1 MSTKVFINLPVK
13 DLQKS
18 IAFFTQLGFTFNP
31 KFTDENATCMIVSEN
46 IYVMLLVEK
55 FFQTFTKKT
64 ICDSKTSTEA
74 LIALS
79 FESKE
84 AVDQMM
90 TKVLVA
96 GGIEPKPATDQGF
109 MYSRDFEDVD
119 GHNWEL
125 FWMDPSAAQ

>member
-1 MSTKVFINLPVK
+1 MKTKLFLNLPIK

-18 IAFFTQLGFTFNP
+18 VTFFTQLGFTFNP
-31 KFTDENATCMIVSEN
+31 KFTDENATCMIVSED

-55 FFQTFTKKT
+55 FFQTFTKKS
-64 ICDSKTSTEA
+64 ICDTKTSTEA

-84 AVDQMM
+84 AVDAMM
-90 TKVLVA
+90 TKVLA
-96 GGIEPKPATDQGF
+96 AQGTEPKSATDQGF
-109 MYSRDFEDVD
+109 MYSRYFEDVD

-125 FWMDPSAAQ
+125 FWMDPRAAA

>member
-1 MSTKVFINLPVK
+1 MKTKIFLNLPVK

-18 IAFFTQLGFTFNP
+18 VAFFTQLGFTFNP
-31 KFTDENATCMIVSEN
+31 KFTDENATCMIVNED

-55 FFQTFTKKT
+55 FFQTFTKKS

-79 FESKE
+79 CESKE
-84 AVDQMM
+84 AVDTMM
-90 TKVLVA
+90 TKVLAA
-96 GGIEPKPATDQGF
+96 GGTEPKPATDQGF

-125 FWMDPSAAQ
+125 FWMDPSAAA